1 MKGERLSAPRDLSFR
16 IPGTSGK
23 AVLLIHGMTGA
34 PGEMKFLATR
44 LQRRGFA
51 VAAPMLAGH
60 GFDEAMLLRTG
71 WKDWL
76 GTVRAAFAALKADH
90 DEVYTAGICV
100 GGALGLALAA
110 EEPAVAGQAVYS
122 MTYRY
127 DGWNMKRW
135 YTKVTPLVRPLAGL
149 PLVRRIS
156 FAEPYPFGLKDERLR
171 DGTAAAQGA
180 VIPGALDRLPLG
192 SMRELHDLGE
202 HLDKVGHKI
211 LSPTLILHARD
222 DDMSDPRNAYRLQ
235 RALGGPTELHLLD
248 DCYHMIHVD
257 RQRELVA
264 SLTADYFG
272 AAPAQAQTGRVRV
285 AANA

>member
-16 IPGTSGK
+16 VAGDSGK
-23 AVLLIHGMTGA
+23 AVLLVHGMTGA

-44 LQRRGFA
+44 LNRRGLS

-60 GFDEAMLLRTG
+60 GFDEATLLRTG
-71 WKDWL
+71 WRDWL
-76 GTVRAAFAALKADH
+76 DTLRTAFRALKADH
-90 DEVYTAGICV
+90 DEVYVAGICV
-100 GGALGLALAA
+100 GGGLSVALAA
-110 EEPAVAGQAVYS
+110 EEPAVAGVAVYS

-135 YTKVTPLVRPLAGL
+135 YSVVTPLVSPFAGL
-149 PLVRRIS
+149 PLVRRLS
-156 FAEPYPFGLKDERLR
+156 FEEPYPFGLKDERLR

-192 SMRELHDLGE
+192 AMKELHDLGL
-202 HLDKVGHKI
+202 HLDRVGRDVRQ
-211 LSPTLILHARD
+211 PTLILHARE

-235 RALGGPTELHLLD
+235 RALGGPTELRLID

-264 SLTADYFG
+264 TLTADFFG
-272 AAPAQAQTGRVRV
+272 APAAMTQPIRSRTP
-285 AANA
+285 ANA